1 MRSCARQ
8 PTGAVEATVL
18 ATMME
23 GLARFIEQQ
32 GGNAASVLAR
42 AGLNSE
48 LLKQPNQPIAFG
60 RYCQAINEAAKQTG
74 NDNFGLLFGYQ
85 FLPQQLG
92 LLGYLCLSS
101 RTLGQ
106 ALTHLTR
113 YFPLHQQHSELRLCQ
128 HPGGCRLEY
137 RVDDAVVIDRRQNAE
152 LSMMIFLNIMR
163 HVLGTDWAPAKVHF
177 AHPAPRAKR
186 AHLQL
191 FGSAVYFQKPQ
202 NAIFFSREV
211 LERPMPERNDSL
223 FNVVRH
229 SLEIVGEQNQ
239 STVNLVSEVKSE
251 LITLLATGNPR
262 LDIIAQRLK
271 MPSWTLQRRLAEY
284 GVSFKDMIESTR
296 RELAVYYLEQRQVSI
311 SELSALLGYAEVSV
325 LSRAFHRWY
334 GASPKKWRSSIA
346 G

>member
-1 MRSCARQ
+1 MRSYAIQ
-8 PTGAVEATVL
+8 PEGVVEATVL

-23 GLARFIEQQ
+23 GLERFIEQQ
-32 GGNAASVLAR
+32 GADAAGVLAR
-42 AGLNSE
+42 AGLKSE
-48 LLKQPNQPIAFG
+48 LLKKPNQPISFG
-60 RYCQAINEAAKQTG
+60 RYCQAVNEAAKQTG
-74 NDNFGLLFGYQ
+74 NENFGLMFGAQ

-106 ALTHLTR
+106 ALTNLAR
-113 YFPLHQQHSELRLCQ
+113 YFPLHQQNSELRLSQ
-128 HPGGCRLEY
+128 QPDGYRLEY

-163 HVLGTDWAPAKVHF
+163 HVLGNDWSPAKVYFEHK
-177 AHPAPRAKR
+177 APRAKR

-191 FGSAVYFQKPQ
+191 FGCVVYFQKPQ

-211 LERPMPERNDSL
+211 MNRPMPECNDYL

-239 STVNLVSEVKSE
+239 SAVNLVSEVKSE

-262 LDIIAQRLK
+262 LDTIAKRLK